1 MTGRSTTAGMPVRL
15 CSSIRFLAV
24 ATIAALS
31 VSSAALAHHSF
42 AMFDAN
48 KTLSTTATVKEFQ
61 WASPHTWL
69 ELIVL
74 DADETENAEA
84 GRQSNGH
91 LSSNAGWHAG
101 RAAGASSDRRRA
113 DPEGAVAACGYFA
126 QIRERIEAVRLRLSC
141 RSPCAHPTDAVS
153 VQSHAARLHNP
164 RVIAHRYLVCD
175 ARGVARLDS
184 HSLQSTHS

>member
-74 DADETENAEA
+74 DADETEKPLSLELTTISGLMRNGWKPGTLKPGDRVTVTYHPMRDGTPA
-84 GRQSNGH
+84 GQ
-91 LSSNAGWHAG
+91 LVQAVTEDG
-101 RAAGASSDRRRA
+101 RTLKG
-113 DPEGAVAACGYFA
+113 
-126 QIRERIEAVRLRLSC
+126 Q
-141 RSPCAHPTDAVS
+141 
-153 VQSHAARLHNP
+153 
-164 RVIAHRYLVCD
+164 
-175 ARGVARLDS
+175 
-184 HSLQSTHS
+184 